1 MTPEPDRAPAFA
13 YPGRVPGA
21 RSGGRMNEQTGGSE
35 TRESRSLDEP
45 LMAFDLAAELATLRA
60 EPAYRDNGRTS
71 KTLARSGPLRLVL
84 TAVRAGT
91 PMGPEGPDG
100 PGAVEVLEGRVAAD
114 AGTDGA
120 GDGRQLG
127 PGSVAWFAGER
138 AWHLHMDDDAALLLS
153 VVGDDGGLGRPAR

>member
-1 MTPEPDRAPAFA
+1 
-13 YPGRVPGA
+13 
-21 RSGGRMNEQTGGSE
+21 MNEQTGGSE

-91 PMGPEGPDG
+91 EMGAERPDG
-100 PGAVEVLEGRVAAD
+100 PVAVEVLEGRVAAD

-153 VVGDDGGLGRPAR
+153 VVGDDDGLGRPAR

>member
-45 LMAFDLAAELATLRA
+45 LMAFDLAAEVATLRA

-91 PMGPEGPDG
+91 EIGAERADG
-100 PGAVEVLEGRVAAD
+100 PVAIEVLEGRVAAD
-114 AGTDGA
+114 SR
-120 GDGRQLG
+120 GDGRADGLG
-127 PGSVAWFAGER
+127 AGSVAWFRGDQ
-138 AWHLHMDDDAALLLS
+138 AWHLRAVDDGALLLS
-153 VVGDDGGLGRPAR
+153 